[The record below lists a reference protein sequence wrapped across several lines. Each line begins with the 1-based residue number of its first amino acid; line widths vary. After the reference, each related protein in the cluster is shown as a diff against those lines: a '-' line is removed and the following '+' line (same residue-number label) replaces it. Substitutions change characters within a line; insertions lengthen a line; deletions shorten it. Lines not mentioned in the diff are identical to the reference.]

1 MANTVIKV
9 KRSSSPGQVPSSLD
23 FGVLALNY
31 ADGAIWANASNGS
44 IIKLNRTANT
54 FSTINANN
62 TLLTADLPGSILTI
76 EAGDNI
82 IIVANSI
89 SDSFTIEANLTLAID
104 QANTAYNTAV
114 GAFAKANTGTD
125 ISPAFNQANTAYNTA
140 VGAFAKANTGG
151 DISPAFNQA
160 NTAQNTAVAAFGQAN
175 TAYNTA
181 VGAFA
186 KANTTAT
193 VQTQDTWNTGTGTTE
208 SIVSP
213 FKIKTSVLT
222 YAVPYA
228 GGTLT
233 GGFVGPDQSDGSK
246 SSGTYTPS
254 PSTGNWRRVTNDGA
268 FTLAAPSAS
277 GEFSI
282 LIEITNGAS
291 AGAITLSGFTKTDG
305 DAFTTTNGH
314 VFWCWITK
322 YHSRTHIQV
331 RRVV

>member
-254 PSTGNWRRVTNDGA
+254 PSTGNWRRVTNNGA
-268 FTLAAPSAS
+268 FTLAAPSDS